1 MHAAAVLKY
10 VKPLSMRPPLHPWLP
25 SALLQSTNCCSERD
39 TNLPVAI
46 SHAPSSEPVVLKAL
60 RRRGLEPC
68 SASKTF
74 VYTVNLPS
82 ASCFRFNK
90 SFATDKLSR
99 IKHSSA
105 L

>member
-39 TNLPVAI
+39 TSLPVAI

-60 RRRGLEPC
+60 RRRGLQPYP
-68 SASKTF
+68 ASKRF
-74 VYTVNLPS
+74 VYAVNLPS
-82 ASCFRFNK
+82 AICFDSN
-90 SFATDKLSR
+90 
-99 IKHSSA
+99 
-105 L
+105 